1 MELIDLEFISL
12 LMSRLF
18 SLMNDK
24 TKIPI
29 KILNMLMLLLL
40 LFFKYLVTFIIF
52 DYCDLYNISI
62 ENL

>member
-18 SLMNDK
+18 SLTNDK

-29 KILNMLMLLLL
+29 KILNMLMH
-40 LFFKYLVTFIIF
+40 VFIITIF
-52 DYCDLYNISI
+52 
-62 ENL
+62 

>member
-18 SLMNDK
+18 SLTNDK

-29 KILNMLMLLLL
+29 KILNILMHA
-40 LFFKYLVTFIIF
+40 FIITIF
-52 DYCDLYNISI
+52 
-62 ENL
+62 